1 MNGLFTIG
9 EVSKLFDIN
18 IKTLRYYDEI
28 NLFKPIFID
37 KFNKYRYYSADQFEQ
52 LNTIMYLKALG
63 MPLNKIKFHL
73 STRSIDNIRQLL
85 EEQKKITVEK
95 IKELQ
100 YIERKIE
107 NRLKQINYAINYD
120 KLNIVEEIEFDER
133 NIILLKEKIKCNKD
147 LELSIRNLEN
157 KSRKKASIFNG
168 KIGVSISK
176 DNLKRKRFNEY
187 DSIFSFT
194 DGEEYNKQLRKIL
207 PKGTY
212 VTIRFNGN
220 HKDSPSYYDKLLKY
234 IEKNKYEIA
243 DDSIEI
249 ALIDFG
255 LTTKKSEF
263 ITEIQIL
270 VKWFDSPVT
279 RAFIIQI

>member
-212 VTIRFNGN
+212 VTIRFNRN

-234 IEKNKYEIA
+234 IKKNKYEIA

-279 RAFIIQI
+279 RAFIIEI